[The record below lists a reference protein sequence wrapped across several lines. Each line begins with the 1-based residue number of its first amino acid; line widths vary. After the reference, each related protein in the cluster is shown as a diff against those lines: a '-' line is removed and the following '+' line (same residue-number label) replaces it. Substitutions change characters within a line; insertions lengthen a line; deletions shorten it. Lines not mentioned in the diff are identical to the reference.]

1 MESAGITDRE
11 KAGLRGPVRTSVE
24 EAVYPTGKFLTA
36 TEYSLDGRL
45 LTTRTSSTDG
55 SEWLTTQTYDANGQL
70 AKIASGKSGEPG
82 TESLYSYDET
92 GRLLNITNH
101 PQKGSRIEFRY
112 DGQGRKTAIQTFDA
126 ETLQRARNAIFA
138 GSAWDAAVGTGIGV
152 PAGGKITTSY
162 DENEQPTEAQILDAE
177 GQVVTRFLRIYDS
190 NGQLI
195 EEKSIW
201 ENPAA
206 LFLDKMRAKQR
217 GQVNPEHLKQLN
229 VALVTMMS
237 GNGPR
242 TRYTYD
248 PQNRLTN
255 LRERNLWFGKTTRI
269 TYNERGDKAEERTNV
284 TENSVI
290 PIGVPDRMNEEGHLV
305 PGNPTAEPPASP
317 HLPYHSSVIRYA
329 YQYDS
334 YGNWTQ
340 QIASDLTH
348 TDQPSTVR
356 NRKLTYY

>member
-1 MESAGITDRE
+1 M
-11 KAGLRGPVRTSVE
+11 
-24 EAVYPTGKFLTA
+24 
-36 TEYSLDGRL
+36 
-45 LTTRTSSTDG
+45 
-55 SEWLTTQTYDANGQL
+55 
-70 AKIASGKSGEPG
+70 
-82 TESLYSYDET
+82 
-92 GRLLNITNH
+92 
-101 PQKGSRIEFRY
+101 
-112 DGQGRKTAIQTFDA
+112 
-126 ETLQRARNAIFA
+126 
-138 GSAWDAAVGTGIGV
+138 
-152 PAGGKITTSY
+152 
-162 DENEQPTEAQILDAE
+162 
-177 GQVVTRFLRIYDS
+177 TRFLRIYDS

-195 EEKSIW
+195 EEKPIW

-217 GQVNPEHLKQLN
+217 GQVNPEDLKQLN

-237 GNGPR
+237 GNGPQAQ
-242 TRYTYD
+242 YTYD

-255 LRERNLWFGKTTRI
+255 LRERNLWFGKNTRI

-317 HLPYHSSVIRYA
+317 DLPYHSSVIRYA

-348 TDQPSTVR
+348 ADQPSTVR